1 MRVVTVTGYLGDLGV
16 RTAAVPRGGVH
27 PGALWRGALLSQ
39 RALLLL
45 HAPAALKARV
55 GLQTH
60 AAAVP
65 QRVALVQVGWGGRK
79 KREIT
84 F

>member
-1 MRVVTVTGYLGDLGV
+1 MYVSVATAAPYLGDLGV
-16 RTAAVPRGGVH
+16 CTAAVARGGVH
-27 PGALWRGALLSQ
+27 PGALLQGALLPQ

-45 HAPAALKARV
+45 HAPAALEARV

-65 QRVALVQVGWGGRK
+65 KRVALVQVRW
-79 KREIT
+79 
-84 F
+84 